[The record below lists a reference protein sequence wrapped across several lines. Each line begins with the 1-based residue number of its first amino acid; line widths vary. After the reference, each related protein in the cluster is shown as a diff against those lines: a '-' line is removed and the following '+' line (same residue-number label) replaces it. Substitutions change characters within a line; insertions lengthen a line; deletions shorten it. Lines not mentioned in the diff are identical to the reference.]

1 MIIEKDIAPLMP
13 VLTRELTLMGQAWH
27 NRGAEAILIL
37 YQDEVL
43 ASFPRDFVYQPDIT
57 QPMLKAPWRID
68 NEVVLLCAVGID
80 NVDMQARLFA
90 DASLLT
96 TIINR
101 ESDIMQLSDEV
112 MQYQDRLLTLYELNE
127 SLQYQTKLQHILHI
141 LAEKTQHLLKV
152 FHTFVV
158 LNPLTEKP
166 EIAQSGAGYVPN
178 EVINTWFAEINRDK
192 QYMLLPSPLK
202 KTSQVM
208 LMPIEIGN
216 EVIGILGVI
225 REMGNFDMPEI
236 KMVRSISDYG
246 STHIQKAFLILER
259 LQQERI
265 NIEMNVARDVQM
277 SLLADSPENIEGI
290 DVWAYC
296 NPALEVGGDF
306 YEFKQRG
313 QSFRFAL
320 GDVAGKGISAAL
332 LMAMSRT
339 VLKVL
344 REPTPKAVIEQFN
357 EHLYDDFSKVNSFV
371 TLFLGYYDLVSN
383 QLSYANAGHSPVIY
397 CPAEGK
403 SHILEADSPPIGVLR
418 ETMLGNHTIQM
429 NLSDILVVSSDGIP
443 ESSQLMGT
451 MLGYQ
456 NMLDLIET
464 YRTNSAK
471 EIGQILL
478 QAANTHYQPDDDQ
491 TLLIIKRVS

>member
-1 MIIEKDIAPLMP
+1 MQA
-13 VLTRELTLMGQAWH
+13 LTRELKLMGQAWH
-27 NRGAEAILIL
+27 NIGAEALVILR
-37 YQDEVL
+37 QDEVL
-43 ASFPRDFVYQPDIT
+43 ASFPSDYHYQPEEIAS
-57 QPMLKAPWRID
+57 MIKAPWQI
-68 NEVVLLCAVGID
+68 NHELVLLCAVGID
-80 NVDMQARLFA
+80 SVAMQARLFA

-96 TIINR
+96 AIIKR
-101 ESDIMQLSDEV
+101 EFDIMQLSNEV
-112 MQYQDRLLTLYELNE
+112 MEYQDRLITLYELNE

-152 FHTFVV
+152 YHTFVV
-158 LNPLTEKP
+158 LNPLTDKP
-166 EIAQSGAGYVPN
+166 EVAQAGAGYVPN
-178 EVINTWFAEINRDK
+178 ELINTWFTEINDDK
-192 QYMLLPSPLK
+192 QYKLLTSSLK

-216 EVIGILGVI
+216 DVIGILGVI
-225 REMGNFDMPEI
+225 RKTDNFTMPEI
-236 KMVRSISDYG
+236 KMVRSISEQA
-246 STHIQKAFLILER
+246 STHIQKAFLIQER

-265 NIEMNVARDVQM
+265 SVEMNVARNVQM
-277 SLLADSPENIEGI
+277 SLLADSPENIDGL

-306 YEFKQRG
+306 YEFKQHG

-344 REPTPKAVIEQFN
+344 REPTPKSVIEQFN

-371 TLFLGYYDLVSN
+371 TLFLGYYDLALH

-397 CPAEGK
+397 CPSEGK
-403 SHILEADSPPIGVLR
+403 SRILEADSPPIGVLR

-429 NLSDILVVSSDGIP
+429 GLSDVLVVSSDGIP
-443 ESSQLMGT
+443 EAPQLSGT

-456 NMLDLIET
+456 DMLDLIET
-464 YRTNSAK
+464 YRHKSAK
-471 EIGQILL
+471 EIGQVLL
-478 QAANTHYQPDDDQ
+478 QAANIHYMPDDDQ